1 MPNSNPRATARL
13 HSLPLHVMLV
23 PIPMVCFAMTL
34 VTDIVYWQTTAMLWA
49 DVSAWLLTV
58 GLIVAV
64 FAVVA
69 GLIDFL
75 GDRRIRE
82 TRAARIH
89 VGGNVA
95 ALVLTIFNEL
105 IHTRDAYTSVV
116 PTGLALSAVVVVIL
130 AVTVWNGWTL
140 VHRHAVGVREVG
152 T

>member
-1 MPNSNPRATARL
+1 MPNSNPHATASLR
-13 HSLPLHVMLV
+13 SLPLHAMLV
-23 PIPMVCFAMTL
+23 PIPLVCFAITL
-34 VTDIVYWQTTAMLWA
+34 VTDIVYWQTAAMLWA
-49 DVSAWLLTV
+49 DISAWLLTV

-69 GLIDFL
+69 GVIDFL
-75 GDRRIRE
+75 GNRRIRE
-82 TRAARIH
+82 LRAAKIH

-95 ALVLTIFNEL
+95 ALVLTIFNAL

-116 PTGLALSAVVVVIL
+116 PSGVILSAMVVVIL
-130 AVTVWNGWTL
+130 AVTGWIGWTL